1 MKATVA
7 TIFKIILAAIT
18 LICLPVL
25 AVPLGVTVT
34 AIAVFVMVLGLVRM
48 FSLIGE

>member
-1 MKATVA
+1 MKTTVA
-7 TIFKIILAAIT
+7 AILKIILAAIT
-18 LICLPVL
+18 LISLPIL

>member
-1 MKATVA
+1 VKTTIT
-7 TIFKIILAAIT
+7 TIFKIILAATT
-18 LICLPVL
+18 LICLPIL
-25 AVPLGVTVT
+25 AIPLGVTIT